1 MNFFKAIY
9 PIIWKEF
16 KQIRR
21 DPRTLAVL
29 FLVPMLLMLFVGFA
43 VNFDVKH
50 IKLAVLDEDRTN
62 QSREFIESFLNSD
75 YFEYSYVVHGQKE
88 INGLLDNGNVAVA
101 IIIPPK
107 FSDHIVKGEAA
118 NVQVI
123 VDGSNSSTA
132 STIIGY
138 TTGAISIYS
147 SNLRT
152 EALAKIGKELYVPVD
167 FRPRAWYNPDLST
180 LKFQIPGL
188 IGYMLILTC
197 VVATTMSIV
206 REKERGTMEQL
217 VVSQITPF
225 ELIAG
230 KLLPYLI
237 ISLMLTGLLLIISS
251 FIFGIVIKGSVIY
264 LLATIFLYL
273 ICALSLG
280 LWVSTISNSQQVA
293 FQIATLVST
302 LPSNILSGFIFPI
315 RSMPIPVQVATY
327 LTPARFFIHAI
338 RAIMLKGVGIA
349 AFWDDWLA
357 MIIFAGLMIGIST
370 RRLKKQ
376 KL

>member
-9 PIIWKEF
+9 PIVWKEF

-21 DPRTLAVL
+21 DARTLAVL
-29 FLVPMLLMLFVGFA
+29 FLVPTLLMLFVGFA
-43 VNFDVKH
+43 VNFDVTH
-50 IKLAVLDEDRTN
+50 IKLAILDEDKTN
-62 QSREFIESFLNSD
+62 QSRDFIESFLNSD
-75 YFEYSYVVHGQKE
+75 YFDYSHVARSQKE
-88 INGLLDNGNVAVA
+88 INDLLDNGNVAVA
-101 IIIPPK
+101 VIIPPK

-132 STIIGY
+132 STVIGY
-138 TTGAISIYS
+138 TTGAISTYS

-152 EALAKIGKELYVPVD
+152 EALAKMGKEMYVPVD

-180 LKFQIPGL
+180 IKFQIPGL

-217 VVSQITPF
+217 VVSQISPF

-237 ISLMLTGLLLIISS
+237 ISLMLTGILLLISS

-264 LLATIFLYL
+264 LLTTILLYL

-315 RSMPIPVQVATY
+315 RSMPVPVQVATY

-338 RAIMLKGVGIA
+338 RAIMLKGVGLG

-357 MIIFAGLMIGIST
+357 MIIFSGLMIWIST
-370 RRLKKQ
+370 RRLKLQ
-376 KL
+376 IL

>member
-1 MNFFKAIY
+1 MNFFKSVY
-9 PIIWKEF
+9 PIMWKEF

-21 DPRTLAVL
+21 DARTLAVL
-29 FLVPMLLMLFVGFA
+29 FIVPTLLMLFVGLA
-43 VNFDVKH
+43 VNFDVTH
-50 IKLAVLDEDRTN
+50 IKLAILDDDRSN
-62 QSREFIESFLNSD
+62 QSREFIRSFINSD
-75 YFEYSYVVHGQKE
+75 YFDYSFAIHSQKQANE
-88 INGLLDNGNVAVA
+88 LLDDGKVAAA

-118 NVQVI
+118 DVQVI

-132 STIIGY
+132 SSVVGY
-138 TTGAISIYS
+138 TTGAISSYS

-152 EALAKIGKELYVPVD
+152 QALQKMGKELYIPVD

-180 LKFQIPGL
+180 IKFQIPGL

-217 VVSQITPF
+217 VVSRITPF
-225 ELIAG
+225 ELIVG
-230 KLLPYLI
+230 KLLPFLI
-237 ISLMLTGLLLIISS
+237 IALMLTCILLTISY
-251 FIFGIVIKGSVIY
+251 FVFGVAIKGSIVY
-264 LLATIFLYL
+264 LLSTIFLYL

-315 RSMPIPVQVATY
+315 RSMPVPVQVATY
-327 LTPARFFIHAI
+327 MTPARFFIHAI

-357 MIIFAGLMIGIST
+357 MTIFASFMIWVSI

>member
-1 MNFFKAIY
+1 M
-9 PIIWKEF
+9 WKEF

-21 DPRTLAVL
+21 DSRTLAVL
-29 FLVPMLLMLFVGFA
+29 FIVPTLLMLFVGLA
-43 VNFDVKH
+43 VNFDVTH
-50 IKLAVLDEDRTN
+50 IKLAILDEDQSN
-62 QSREFIESFLNSD
+62 QSREFIRSFTNSD
-75 YFEYSYVVHGQKE
+75 YFDFTYAIHDQKE
-88 INGLLDNGNVAVA
+88 AGNLLDDGKVSAA

-107 FSDHIVKGEAA
+107 FSDHLAKNEAA
-118 NVQVI
+118 DVQVI
-123 VDGSNSSTA
+123 VDGSNSSQA
-132 STIIGY
+132 SSVVGY
-138 TTGAISIYS
+138 TTGAISSYS

-152 EALAKIGKELYVPVD
+152 VALKKLGKEFTVPVD

-180 LKFQIPGL
+180 IKFQIPGL

-225 ELIAG
+225 ELIVG
-230 KLLPYLI
+230 KLLPFLI
-237 ISLMLTGLLLIISS
+237 IAMMLTGILLAIS
-251 FIFGIVIKGSVIY
+251 FFVFGVAIKGSVLY

-273 ICALSLG
+273 LCALSLG

-293 FQIATLVST
+293 FQLATLVST

-315 RSMPIPVQVATY
+315 RSMPVAVQVVTY
-327 LTPARFFIHAI
+327 MTPARFFIHAI
-338 RAIMLKGVGIA
+338 RAIMLKGVGFG
-349 AFWDDWLA
+349 AFWSDWLA
-357 MIIFAGLMIGIST
+357 MTIFASFLIRVSS

>member
-1 MNFFKAIY
+1 MNFFRAIY

-50 IKLAVLDEDRTN
+50 IKLAVLDEDKTN

-75 YFEYSYVVHGQKE
+75 YFDYSYVVHSQKE

-101 IIIPPK
+101 VIIPPK

-264 LLATIFLYL
+264 LLTTIFLYL

-338 RAIMLKGVGIA
+338 RAIMLKGVGLG

-357 MIIFAGLMIGIST
+357 MIIFAGVMIGIST

>member
-1 MNFFKAIY
+1 M
-9 PIIWKEF
+9 WKEF

-21 DPRTLAVL
+21 DSRTLAVL
-29 FLVPMLLMLFVGFA
+29 FIVPTLLMLFVGLA
-43 VNFDVKH
+43 VNFDVTH
-50 IKLAVLDEDRTN
+50 IKLAILDDDRSN
-62 QSREFIESFLNSD
+62 QSRDLIHSFVNSD
-75 YFEYSYVVHGQKE
+75 YFDYSYAIRNQKE
-88 INGLLDNGNVAVA
+88 ASELLDNGNVAAA

-107 FSDHIVKGEAA
+107 FADHIVKGEAA
-118 NVQVI
+118 DVQVI

-132 STIIGY
+132 SSVVGY
-138 TTGAISIYS
+138 TTGAISSYS

-152 EALAKIGKELYVPVD
+152 EALQKRGKELYIPVD

-180 LKFQIPGL
+180 IRFQIPGL

-217 VVSQITPF
+217 VVSRITPF
-225 ELIAG
+225 ELIVG
-230 KLLPYLI
+230 KLMPFLI
-237 ISLMLTGLLLIISS
+237 IASILTGILLTIS
-251 FIFGIVIKGSVIY
+251 FFVFGVAIKGSVLY

-315 RSMPIPVQVATY
+315 RSMPVPVQVATY
-327 LTPARFFIHAI
+327 MTPARFFIHAI
-338 RAIMLKGVGIA
+338 RAIMLKGVGIG

-357 MIIFAGLMIGIST
+357 MSIFASFMIWISI

>member
-1 MNFFKAIY
+1 M
-9 PIIWKEF
+9 WKEF
-16 KQIRR
+16 LQIRR
-21 DPRTLAVL
+21 DARTLAVL

-43 VNFDVKH
+43 VNFDVTH
-50 IKLAVLDEDRTN
+50 IRLAIRDEDNSN
-62 QSREFIESFLNSD
+62 QSRDLIRSFTNTD
-75 YFEYSYVVHGQKE
+75 YFDYAYRVHTQTEGDH
-88 INGLLDNGNVAVA
+88 LLDDGKVSAV
-101 IIIPPK
+101 IVIPPR
-107 FSDHIVKGEAA
+107 FADHLLKNEAA
-118 NVQVI
+118 NVQII

-132 STIIGY
+132 SSVVRY
-138 TTGAISIYS
+138 TTGAIVSYS

-152 EALAKIGKELYVPVD
+152 EAMKKIGRAFYLPVD
-167 FRPRAWYNPDLST
+167 FRPRAWYNPELST
-180 LKFQIPGL
+180 IKFQIPGL

-217 VVSQITPF
+217 VVSRVTPL
-225 ELIAG
+225 ELITG
-230 KLLPYLI
+230 KLLPYLS
-237 ISLMLTGLLLIISS
+237 ISLILTAILLGISY
-251 FIFGIVIKGSVIY
+251 FVFGVAIKGSIVY
-264 LLATIFLYL
+264 LLATILLYL

-315 RSMPIPVQVATY
+315 RSMPVAVQVATY

-338 RAIMLKGVGIA
+338 RAIMLKGVGIG

-357 MIIFAGLMIGIST
+357 MTIFATFMITISI

>member
-1 MNFFKAIY
+1 M
-9 PIIWKEF
+9 WKEF

-21 DPRTLAVL
+21 DSRTLAVL
-29 FLVPMLLMLFVGFA
+29 FVVPTLLMLFVGLA
-43 VNFDVKH
+43 VNFDVTH
-50 IKLAVLDEDRTN
+50 IKLAILDEDASTR
-62 QSREFIESFLNSD
+62 SRDLIHTFVNSD
-75 YFEYSYVVHGQKE
+75 YFDYSYSVRNQE
-88 INGLLDNGNVAVA
+88 EASELLDDDKVAAA
-101 IIIPPK
+101 IIIPPG
-107 FSDHIVKGEAA
+107 FSERLARNEAA
-118 NVQVI
+118 SVQII

-132 STIIGY
+132 SSVVGY
-138 TTGAISIYS
+138 VTGAVSSYS
-147 SNLRT
+147 SELRT
-152 EALAKIGKELYVPVD
+152 ETLRRMNKSFNVPID
-167 FRPRAWYNPDLST
+167 FRPRAWYNPELST
-180 LKFQIPGL
+180 IKFQIPGL

-217 VVSQITPF
+217 VVSQITPL
-225 ELIAG
+225 ELIIG
-230 KLLPYLI
+230 KLTPFLI
-237 ISLMLTGLLLIISS
+237 IAMILTGILLSISY
-251 FIFGIVIKGSVIY
+251 FVFGVLIKGSVIY
-264 LLATIFLYL
+264 LLATILLYL

-315 RSMPIPVQVATY
+315 RSMPVAVQVVTY
-327 LTPARFFIHAI
+327 MTPARFFIHAI
-338 RAIMLKGVGIA
+338 RAIMLKGVGIG

-357 MIIFAGLMIGIST
+357 MSIFASFMIWVSS

>member
-1 MNFFKAIY
+1 MNFLKSIY
-9 PIIWKEF
+9 PIMWKEF
-16 KQIRR
+16 LQIRR
-21 DPRTLAVL
+21 DSRTLAVL
-29 FLVPMLLMLFVGFA
+29 FLVPILLMLFVGFA
-43 VNFDVKH
+43 VNFDVTH
-50 IKLAVLDEDRTN
+50 IKLAVLDEDATN
-62 QSREFIESFLNSD
+62 QSRELIRSFTNSD
-75 YFEYSYVVHGQKE
+75 YFDYTYKARSQQE
-88 INGLLDNGNVAVA
+88 IDDLLDDGKVAVA
-101 IIIPPK
+101 VIIPRK
-107 FSDHIVKGEAA
+107 FSDHIVKGEASP
-118 NVQVI
+118 VQVV

-132 STIIGY
+132 SSVVGY
-138 TTGAISIYS
+138 TTGAISSFS

-152 EALAKIGKELYVPVD
+152 EALQRMNRTLNIPVD
-167 FRPRAWYNPDLST
+167 FRPRVWYNPDLST
-180 LKFQIPGL
+180 IKFQIPGL

-230 KLLPYLI
+230 KLLPFLI
-237 ISLMLTGLLLIISS
+237 VALILTAILLSIS
-251 FIFGIVIKGSVIY
+251 FFVFGVAIKGSFLY
-264 LLATIFLYL
+264 LISTIFLYL

-293 FQIATLVST
+293 FQLATLVST

-315 RSMPIPVQVATY
+315 RSMPIPVQIATNF
-327 LTPARFFIHAI
+327 TPAKFFIHAI
-338 RAIMLKGVGIA
+338 RAIMLKGVGIQ

-357 MIIFAGLMIGIST
+357 MSIFASFMIFVSS
-370 RRLKKQ
+370 RRLKRQ